1 MNTLY
6 CILPLLLVVVQRSL
20 ASFPHVAVEEEPAV
34 AVAAEPVAHVP
45 VATAHVAP
53 VVAAAPAVAPA
64 PYPYPYPYPH
74 MYPYAYAAPYHH
86 PRTEVHNVVKAY
98 QKEAGHVSKTAM
110 VSEGG
115 HLPGHFGLHPAGHFA
130 GGLGLPIPFRSRLH
144 REKLAKKVHKSFD
157 KKKH

>member
-1 MNTLY
+1 MSSFYYL
-6 CILPLLLVVVQRSL
+6 LPVLLVVIQRSL
-20 ASFPHVAVEEEPAV
+20 ASFPHVEVEEEPAV
-34 AVAAEPVAHVP
+34 AVAPQPIAHVP

-53 VVAAAPAVAPA
+53 VVAAASAVAPA

-74 MYPYAYAAPYHH
+74 MYPYSVSYAPYHH

-115 HLPGHFGLHPAGHFA
+115 HFAAHMSLHPAGHL
-130 GGLGLPIPFRSRLH
+130 GGFGLPIPFRSR
-144 REKLAKKVHKSFD
+144 KLAKKAHKSFNR
-157 KKKH
+157 KMH

>member
-1 MNTLY
+1 MNSLY
-6 CILPLLLVVVQRSL
+6 ILPFFLVVVQRSL

-34 AVAAEPVAHVP
+34 AVAAEPIAHLP

-74 MYPYAYAAPYHH
+74 MYPYSYAPYYH

-98 QKEAGHVSKTAM
+98 EKEKGHTSATSV
-110 VSEGG
+110 VSEDG
-115 HLPGHFGLHPAGHFA
+115 HLPAHLGLHAAGHLPDALSF
-130 GGLGLPIPFRSRLH
+130 PIPFRSRLH
-144 REKLAKKVHKSFD
+144 QAKQVKKSSRAHKD
-157 KKKH
+157 KN